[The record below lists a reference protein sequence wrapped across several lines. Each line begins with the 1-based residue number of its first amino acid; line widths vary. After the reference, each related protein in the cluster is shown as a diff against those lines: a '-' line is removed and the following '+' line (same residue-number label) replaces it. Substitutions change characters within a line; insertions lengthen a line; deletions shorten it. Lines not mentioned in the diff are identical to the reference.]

1 MQASTMKQIISLN
14 LSELRRERGMTQ
26 LELAEKL
33 NYSDKA
39 VSKWERGESIPDI
52 LVLKSI
58 ADLFG
63 VTVDYL
69 ISEEHPVPPQGT
81 TDSDALSATIP
92 AEAIPTE
99 TVSAEAIPAEVIPS
113 EAIHAEADMALESDD
128 PSTPTIADTEEAEVP
143 ENESAPMAVPAQSQ
157 PCRKPSSAAA
167 RSITAMSML
176 SIWLVATILF
186 VTLIA
191 VGRTD
196 AVITLPFIIALP
208 LSFVICL
215 VLNSVFNRGRHNHL
229 IISFLMWSTLA
240 AIHLSLRC
248 FSISVWLVYLI
259 GIPGQGIIVLCG
271 VMVRNI
277 MKAKNAHT

>member
-1 MQASTMKQIISLN
+1 MKQIISLN

-69 ISEEHPVPPQGT
+69 ISEEHPVSPQGT
-81 TDSDALSATIP
+81 ADSDAPAETCP

-99 TVSAEAIPAEVIPS
+99 TVSAGAIP
-113 EAIHAEADMALESDD
+113 AEADMALESDD
-128 PSTPTIADTEEAEVP
+128 PATPTFADTEEPEVP

-229 IISFLMWSTLA
+229 IISLLMWSTLA